1 MVNIENEPEW
11 FRKWKGLGSDLQGSA
26 DEAAAGMNIG
36 IFIQSS
42 HFWRD
47 LDENQA

>member
-11 FRKWKGLGSDLQGSA
+11 FRKWKGLGSDPQESA
-26 DEAAAGMNIG
+26 EEAAASMNIG

-42 HFWRD
+42 RFWRD
-47 LDENQA
+47 LDENLA